1 MPAQLSRSIPTWVRQ
16 TIEHA
21 VGLRRLRHSQ
31 VIESPRS
38 ARWDVIVELH
48 DGTEVL
54 AWVDTDH
61 QTPHGVEAVVRQAL
75 HDAGIDE
82 RA

>member
-1 MPAQLSRSIPTWVRQ
+1 MQAQLSRSIPAWVTQ

-21 VGLRRLRHSQ
+21 IGRGRIRHSQ

-38 ARWDVIVELH
+38 ARWDVIVEMQ

-61 QTPHGVEAVVRQAL
+61 QTPQGVEAVVLQAL
-75 HDAGIDE
+75 NDAGL
-82 RA
+82 A

>member
-1 MPAQLSRSIPTWVRQ
+1 MQAQLSRSIPTWVTQ
-16 TIEHA
+16 TIELA
-21 VGLRRLRHSQ
+21 IGRGRIRHSQ

-38 ARWDVIVELH
+38 ARWDVIVEMQ

-61 QTPHGVEAVVRQAL
+61 QTPQGVEAVVLQAL
-75 HDAGIDE
+75 NDAGLV
-82 RA
+82 

>member
-1 MPAQLSRSIPTWVRQ
+1 MQAQLSRSIPTWVPR

-21 VGLRRLRHSQ
+21 VGRGRIRTSQ
-31 VIESPRS
+31 VLESPRS
-38 ARWDVIVELH
+38 ARWDVIVELQ

-75 HDAGIDE
+75 YDAGLI
-82 RA
+82 

>member
-1 MPAQLSRSIPTWVRQ
+1 MQVQAQLSRSIPTWVPL

-21 VGLRRLRHSQ
+21 VGRERIRHSQ

-38 ARWDVIVELH
+38 ARWDVIVELQ

-75 HDAGIDE
+75 YDAGIV
-82 RA
+82 

>member
-1 MPAQLSRSIPTWVRQ
+1 MQAQLSRSIPTWVPQ
-16 TIEHA
+16 TIELA
-21 VGLRRLRHSQ
+21 VGRDRIRLSQ

-38 ARWDVIVELH
+38 ARWDVIVELQ

-61 QTPHGVEAVVRQAL
+61 QTPQGVEAVVLQAL
-75 HDAGIDE
+75 YDAGI
-82 RA
+82 A

>member
-1 MPAQLSRSIPTWVRQ
+1 MQAQLSRSIPTWVPQ
-16 TIEHA
+16 TIELAIGH
-21 VGLRRLRHSQ
+21 GRIRHSQ

-38 ARWDVIVELH
+38 ARWDVIVEMQ

-61 QTPHGVEAVVRQAL
+61 QTPQGVEAVVLQAM
-75 HDAGIDE
+75 HDAGL
-82 RA
+82 A

>member
-1 MPAQLSRSIPTWVRQ
+1 MQAPLSRSIPTWVPR

-21 VGLRRLRHSQ
+21 VGHGRIRHSQ
-31 VIESPRS
+31 IIESPRS
-38 ARWDVIVELH
+38 ARWDVIVELL

-61 QTPHGVEAVVRQAL
+61 QTPQGVEAVVRQAL
-75 HDAGIDE
+75 HDAGIV
-82 RA
+82 A

>member
-1 MPAQLSRSIPTWVRQ
+1 MQAQWSRSIPTWVPQ

-21 VGLRRLRHSQ
+21 VGGGRIRLSQ
-31 VIESPRS
+31 IIESPRS

-61 QTPHGVEAVVRQAL
+61 QTPQGVEAVVRQAL
-75 HDAGIDE
+75 HDAGI
-82 RA
+82 A

>member
-1 MPAQLSRSIPTWVRQ
+1 MQALSRSIPTWVPQ

-21 VGLRRLRHSQ
+21 VGRDRIRQSQ
-31 VIESPRS
+31 IIESPRS
-38 ARWDVIVELH
+38 ARWDVIVELQ

-61 QTPHGVEAVVRQAL
+61 QTPHGVEAVMLQAL
-75 HDAGIDE
+75 HDAGIVV
-82 RA
+82 

>member
-1 MPAQLSRSIPTWVRQ
+1 MQAQLSRSIPAWVPE
-16 TIEHA
+16 TIENA
-21 VGLRRLRHSQ
+21 VGRRRVRHSQ

-38 ARWDVIVELH
+38 ARWDVIVELE

-61 QTPHGVEAVVRQAL
+61 QTRQGVASVLRQAL
-75 HDAGIDE
+75 RDAGID
-82 RA
+82 

>member
-1 MPAQLSRSIPTWVRQ
+1 MQAQLSRSIPTWVPQ
-16 TIEHA
+16 TIELA
-21 VGLRRLRHSQ
+21 VGRDRIRLSQ

-38 ARWDVIVELH
+38 ARWDVIVELQ

-61 QTPHGVEAVVRQAL
+61 QTPQGVEAGVLQAL
-75 HDAGIDE
+75 YDAGI
-82 RA
+82 A